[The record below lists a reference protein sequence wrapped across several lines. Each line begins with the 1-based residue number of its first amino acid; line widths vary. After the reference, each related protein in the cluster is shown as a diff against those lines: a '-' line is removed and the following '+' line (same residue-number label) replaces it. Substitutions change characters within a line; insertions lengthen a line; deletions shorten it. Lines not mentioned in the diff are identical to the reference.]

1 MNIAIAGLR
10 QVLDCEAIATANT
23 ISYGLYLPSLLP
35 DETGVWLLTYL
46 VF

>member
-10 QVLDCEAIATANT
+10 QVLHCDAIAAANT
-23 ISYGLYLPSLLP
+23 ISYGLYSPPLLL

>member
-10 QVLDCEAIATANT
+10 QVLDCEAIAGANT
-23 ISYGLYLPSLLP
+23 ISYGLYSPPLGVE
-35 DETGVWLLTYL
+35 DTGVWLLTYL

>member
-10 QVLDCEAIATANT
+10 QVLDCEAIASANT
-23 ISYGLYLPSLLP
+23 ISYELYTLPLLP
-35 DETGVWLLTYL
+35 EDTGVWLLTYL